1 MRVFFSLGS
10 NLGDKKALV
19 DEAVSSINKKV
30 GKVISRSSF
39 YETEPWGFQSEHS
52 FYNICCCCET
62 TLSPLEVL
70 TVTQGIEKE
79 MGRKKKS
86 VHKHYQDRCIDID
99 LLFCDDAVIDT
110 ERLTIPHPLLQKRL
124 FVLEPLNEIAPTMEH
139 PVLHRTVQELLAAL
153 RQSSK
158 PNKE

>member
-1 MRVFFSLGS
+1 M
-10 NLGDKKALV
+10 
-19 DEAVSSINKKV
+19 
-30 GKVISRSSF
+30 
-39 YETEPWGFQSEHS
+39 
-52 FYNICCCCET
+52 
-62 TLSPLEVL
+62 
-70 TVTQGIEKE
+70 TQGIEKE

-99 LLFCDDAVIDT
+99 LLFCDDAVIHT

-124 FVLEPLNEIAPTMEH
+124 FVLEPLNEIAPTIEH